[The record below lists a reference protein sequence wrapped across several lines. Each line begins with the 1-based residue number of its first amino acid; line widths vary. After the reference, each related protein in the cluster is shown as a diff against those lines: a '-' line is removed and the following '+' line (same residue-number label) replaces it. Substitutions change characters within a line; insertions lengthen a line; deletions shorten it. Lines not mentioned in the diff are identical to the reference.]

1 MINVIEICVIC
12 FALVDYLKEINFR
25 ENYFHVD

>member
-1 MINVIEICVIC
+1 MINVIEIYVIC